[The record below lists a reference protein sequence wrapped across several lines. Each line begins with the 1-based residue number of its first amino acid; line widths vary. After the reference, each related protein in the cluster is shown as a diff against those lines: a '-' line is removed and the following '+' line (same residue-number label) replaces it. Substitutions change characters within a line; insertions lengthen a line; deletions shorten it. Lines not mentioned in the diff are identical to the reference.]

1 MPLHGLFLRFLDG
14 LAEGLKFFLDRLEQF
29 GNRLGAADLE
39 GLGIAA
45 RQVFEDLAHLL
56 QFLRMLFSHRLLLF
70 LMALRRLA
78 AFALAGLFE
87 LTLVLLARLQA
98 TLNARFFLFQRRQL
112 VLQAILRRFILT
124 DEIRFLALRILQQ
137 SFLLRGVLA
146 QQVIPLCRMLLQ
158 KLGALPVAPGLEQE

>member
-1 MPLHGLFLRFLDG
+1 MVVRGMVRDLMALR
-14 LAEGLKFFLDRLEQF
+14 RL
-29 GNRLGAADLE
+29 LTL
-39 GLGIAA
+39 
-45 RQVFEDLAHLL
+45 
-56 QFLRMLFSHRLLLF
+56 LFSL
-70 LMALRRLA
+70 LRRLA

-146 QQVIPLCRMLLQ
+146 QQVIPLRRMLLQ
-158 KLGALPVAPGLEQE
+158 ELGALPVAPGLEQE